1 MDTEKLKYL
10 IVCHSME
17 IKHHKNLVWLVVV
30 DNDNAY
36 LLGLHLSTKLL
47 LIESGECYNHNVGV
61 INLSLMYYMTP
72 DIITFSYS

>member
-36 LLGLHLSTKLL
+36 LLGL
-47 LIESGECYNHNVGV
+47 
-61 INLSLMYYMTP
+61 NLFNE
-72 DIITFSYS
+72 IVAH